1 MGKYAVGL
9 RMTKLEFLLRTARAL
24 VSTSPE
30 KGTNFVLNSL
40 GQTVDPR
47 LRHLI
52 GPALSA
58 LEREDATGARK
69 WLDRACEY
77 ERARRDNK
85 LRSPH
90 APVTRLEPRASAPL
104 TGNGVTSPL
113 QERAMNDEGVGRVRR
128 D

>member
-1 MGKYAVGL
+1 MGKYAVEL
-9 RMTKLEFLLRTARAL
+9 RVTKFEFLLRTARAL

-30 KGTNFVLNSL
+30 KATNFVLNSL

-58 LEREDATGARK
+58 LARKDATAARK
-69 WLDRACEY
+69 WLGRACAY

-90 APVTRLEPRASAPL
+90 APVTRFEPRAPTPL
-104 TGNGVTSPL
+104 TGNGVASPS
-113 QERAMNDEGVGRVRR
+113 QERAMNDEGV
-128 D
+128 